1 MNYKRVIVCFCG
13 LGLLQKAFGSLESPR
28 ISELCDLNL
37 RKTWM

>member
-13 LGLLQKAFGSLESPR
+13 LGLLEKASGSLESPK